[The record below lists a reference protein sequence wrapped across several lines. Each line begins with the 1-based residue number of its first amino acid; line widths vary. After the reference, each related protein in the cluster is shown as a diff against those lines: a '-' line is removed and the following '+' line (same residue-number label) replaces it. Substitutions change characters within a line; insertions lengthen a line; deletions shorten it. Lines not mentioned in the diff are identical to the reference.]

1 VTLYPIASTREP
13 WTDAVKRAEAAGAAV
28 VTVNDHVKTGGIWA
42 ALVSAFQAAPSLRVG
57 TMVLNND
64 LWHPAVLA
72 REAITTDVLTDGRL
86 ELGIGAGW
94 DAADYGALGL
104 ERRSPGM
111 RIERLAETLEVLRQ
125 AFAGERISFRGKH
138 YTVEAQERWPR
149 PRQERIPLLV
159 GGGGRRILSL
169 AAERADIVSIHRNLR
184 DGSAASWVDEGRAHG
199 EFPDGMSERV
209 SWVRDAAAERLG
221 ALELHATVQKVV
233 ITERPLEAATALAA
247 PLGYP
252 PSELLR
258 HPHFLIGTLEE
269 MGEELRARR
278 ARWGTSYIT
287 IGGGVASSLE
297 NLRKLEPLISRLAN
311 T

>member
-1 VTLYPIASTREP
+1 VR
-13 WTDAVKRAEAAGAAV
+13 RAEAAGVAV
-28 VTVNDHVKTGGIWA
+28 VTVNDHVKTGGVWA

-104 ERRSPGM
+104 ERRAPGV
-111 RIERLAETLEVLRQ
+111 RIERLGETLEILRQ
-125 AFAGERISFRGKH
+125 AFAGERISFRGTH
-138 YTVEAQERWPR
+138 YTIEAKERWPR
-149 PRQERIPLLV
+149 PRQDRIPLLV
-159 GGGGRRILSL
+159 GGGGRRILRL
-169 AAERADIVSIHRNLR
+169 AAARADIVSVHRNLR
-184 DGSAASWVDEGRAHG
+184 DGSARSWVEEAGGHG

-209 SWVRDAAAERLG
+209 SWVRTAAGERLG
-221 ALELHATVQKVV
+221 TVELHATVQRVV
-233 ITERPLEAATALAA
+233 ITERPEEAAAALAA

-252 PSELLR
+252 PAQLMR
-258 HPHFLIGTLEE
+258 HPHFLIGTLDQ
-269 MGEELRARR
+269 MVEELRARR

-287 IGGGVASSLE
+287 IGGGIESSME
-297 NLRKLEPLISRLAN
+297 NLRLLAPLIARLAG